1 MNRILIAEDDVTIRE
16 GIQSFLTENNY
27 IVDAVEDGAA
37 ALEAVRRRVPELV
50 ILDLGLPKI
59 SGESVC
65 QEIKKQHPDLPVI
78 ILTAKNQTSDVV
90 TGFKLGAD
98 DYMSKPFELEELMAR
113 VSARLK
119 SETDNTIEVDDLILD
134 PQAVRVTRNGTEIQL
149 TPHEFKLLHYLLVNK
164 GRVLTRE
171 MILNRVWKYSMDVDS
186 RVVDVYVGYL
196 RKKID
201 SKAKK
206 KLISS
211 VRGFGYIIKDQALD
225 SPKP

>member
-1 MNRILIAEDDVTIRE
+1 MNRILIAEDDQTIRE
-16 GIQSFLTENNY
+16 GIQNFLTENGFL
-27 IVDAVEDGAA
+27 VDAVEDGAA
-37 ALEAVRRRVPELV
+37 ALDSVRKNLPDLV

-59 SGESVC
+59 TGESVC
-65 QEIKKQHPDLPVI
+65 REIKKQFPTLPVI
-78 ILTAKNQTSDVV
+78 ILTAKNQTADIVD
-90 TGFKLGAD
+90 GFKLGAD
-98 DYMSKPFELEELMAR
+98 DYIGKPFELDELMAR
-113 VSARLK
+113 IGVRLRTETSAK
-119 SETDNTIEVDDLILD
+119 IEVDDLVID
-134 PQAVRVTRNGTEIQL
+134 PQAVRVTRNGNEIQL

-201 SKAKK
+201 GGSSK

-211 VRGFGYIIKDQALD
+211 VRGFGYIIKE
-225 SPKP
+225 

>member
-211 VRGFGYIIKDQALD
+211 VRGFGYIIKD
-225 SPKP
+225 

>member
-27 IVDAVEDGAA
+27 MVDAVEDGAA
-37 ALEAVRRRVPELV
+37 ALEAVRRRVPDLV

-78 ILTAKNQTSDVV
+78 ILTAKNQTSDIVS
-90 TGFKLGAD
+90 GFKLGAD
-98 DYMSKPFELEELMAR
+98 DYMSKPFELDELMAR
-113 VSARLK
+113 ITARLK
-119 SETDNTIEVDDLILD
+119 TETNNTIEIDDLTLD
-134 PQAVRVTRNGTEIQL
+134 PQAVRVTRNGNEIQL

-211 VRGFGYIIKDQALD
+211 VRGFGYIVKD
-225 SPKP
+225 

>member
-1 MNRILIAEDDVTIRE
+1 MNRILVAEDDATIRE
-16 GIQSFLTENNY
+16 GIQTFLTENNY

-37 ALEAVRRRVPELV
+37 ALDVVRRRLPDLV

-59 SGESVC
+59 TGESVC
-65 QEIKKQHPDLPVI
+65 QEIKKQFPDLPVI
-78 ILTAKNQTSDVV
+78 ILTAKNQTADVV
-90 TGFKLGAD
+90 SGFKLGAD
-98 DYMSKPFELEELMAR
+98 DYIGKPFELEELMAR
-113 VSARLK
+113 ISVRLK
-119 SETDNTIEVDDLILD
+119 SETSSLIEADDLTLD
-134 PQAVRVTRNGTEIQL
+134 PQAVRVTRGGKDIQL
-149 TPHEFKLLHYLLVNK
+149 TPHEFKLLHYLLINK

-201 SKAKK
+201 SGSHK

-211 VRGFGYIIKDQALD
+211 VRGFGYIIKD
-225 SPKP
+225 

>member
-113 VSARLK
+113 ISARLK
-119 SETDNTIEVDDLILD
+119 SETDNTIEVDDLVLD

-211 VRGFGYIIKDQALD
+211 VRGFGYIIKD
-225 SPKP
+225 

>member
-1 MNRILIAEDDVTIRE
+1 MNRILVAEDDATIRE
-16 GIQSFLTENNY
+16 GIQTFLSENNY

-37 ALEAVRRRVPELV
+37 ALDAVRRRLPDLV

-59 SGESVC
+59 TGESVC
-65 QEIKKQHPDLPVI
+65 QEIKKQFPDLPVI
-78 ILTAKNQTSDVV
+78 ILTAKNQTSDIVS
-90 TGFKLGAD
+90 GFKLGAD
-98 DYMSKPFELEELMAR
+98 DYISKPFELDELIAR
-113 VSARLK
+113 INVRLK
-119 SETDNTIEVDDLILD
+119 NETSTVIEVDDLVLD
-134 PQAVRVTRNGTEIQL
+134 PQAVRVTRGGKEVQL
-149 TPHEFKLLHYLLVNK
+149 TPHEFKLLHYLLINK

-201 SKAKK
+201 SKSTK

-211 VRGFGYIIKDQALD
+211 VRGFGYIIKD
-225 SPKP
+225 

>member
-1 MNRILIAEDDVTIRE
+1 MQQMNRILVAEDDASIRE
-16 GIQSFLTENNY
+16 GIQTFLTDNNY
-27 IVDAVEDGAA
+27 MVDAVEDGAA
-37 ALEAVRRRVPELV
+37 ALDSVRRRQPDLV

-59 SGESVC
+59 TGESVC
-65 QEIKKQHPDLPVI
+65 QEIKKQFPELPVI
-78 ILTAKNQTSDVV
+78 ILTAKNQTTDVV

-98 DYMSKPFELEELMAR
+98 DYIGKPFELEELMAR
-113 VSARLK
+113 IAVRLK
-119 SETDNTIEVDDLILD
+119 SETSTKIEIDDLVLD
-134 PQAVRVTRNGTEIQL
+134 PQAVRVTRNNKDIQL

-201 SKAKK
+201 SNSKK

-211 VRGFGYIIKDQALD
+211 VRGFGYIVKE
-225 SPKP
+225 

>member
-1 MNRILIAEDDVTIRE
+1 MNRILVAEDDATIRE
-16 GIQSFLTENNY
+16 GIQSFLTESNY

-37 ALEAVRRRVPELV
+37 ALDAVRRRLPDLV

-59 SGESVC
+59 TGESVC
-65 QEIKKQHPDLPVI
+65 QEIKKQFPDLPVI
-78 ILTAKNQTSDVV
+78 ILTAKNQTSDIVS
-90 TGFKLGAD
+90 GFKLGAD
-98 DYMSKPFELEELMAR
+98 DYISKPFELEELIAR
-113 VSARLK
+113 VNVRLK
-119 SETDNTIEVDDLILD
+119 NEANSLIEVDDLVLD
-134 PQAVRVTRNGTEIQL
+134 PQAVRVTRGGKEIQL
-149 TPHEFKLLHYLLVNK
+149 TPHEFKLLHYLLINK

-201 SKAKK
+201 SKSKK

-211 VRGFGYIIKDQALD
+211 VRGFGYIIKD
-225 SPKP
+225 